1 MRPACPALRAA
12 LNNRS
17 LLSDNMRPDGLP
29 ILNNR
34 LPGAKLSVMK
44 QLLIISALFL
54 GMTLAGQ
61 ASAQCFA
68 DYKAKQDN
76 PLRLQYGIVELPRD
90 ACGSHEAATEYARP
104 VIAQSGWT
112 LLQIESLFDET
123 EFQRRSANASAIHRR
138 Q

>member
-1 MRPACPALRAA
+1 
-12 LNNRS
+12 
-17 LLSDNMRPDGLP
+17 
-29 ILNNR
+29 
-34 LPGAKLSVMK
+34 MK
-44 QLLIISALFL
+44 QMLIISALIL
-54 GMTLAGQ
+54 GVTLAAQ

-76 PLRLQYGIVELPRD
+76 PLRLQYGIVELPAD
-90 ACGSHEAATEYARP
+90 ACGSYQAATEYARP

-112 LLQIESLFDET
+112 LLQIESLFDEP